1 MKFII
6 LLAAVA
12 AANAWDAKKTF
23 LARNEVEALKCKN
36 GKANLANGQE
46 VTLETPNYPG
56 NYPNKAKCN
65 WKIKVPANEEVHIWC
80 EAFDVLKGDFLR
92 IKGVT
97 EKVYGTFEDGI
108 GEILPATSE
117 ARTLRVQFRSNKRKN
132 AGGFRCQVAAYAQI
146 TGSGSGPVTGT
157 GSGASCITNDGPAA
171 GSACA
176 FPFNYMGV
184 LHYGC
189 TTIDGDT
196 TPWCSTQTDP
206 DDVHVSGVG
215 AWGYCDA
222 SCPVQETQTG
232 SGSGPTTGSG
242 SGSTTGSGSGSVCST
257 TSGAATVGSAC
268 AFPFNYMGVLHFGC
282 TTIDGDTTPWCSTQT
297 DANDDHVSGI
307 GAWGYCDAS
316 CPVQETAA
324 TTTPAPATTAAPGPV
339 VTAAPGTCQ
348 CGVKGGA
355 ANGRIVGGQE
365 TEQHEYPWQVGLV
378 SRNGRSPFCGGTL
391 ISSTHVLT
399 AAHCTQTDASSIAV
413 ILGEHNIADSDFNRV
428 NVAEIINHPEYNS
441 GTTDNDYA
449 ILRLESPVTF
459 TNEVSPACLPADLSN
474 TFAGVLATVTGW
486 GTLSS
491 GGSQPTVLQEVDVTV
506 TTNTACENAYG
517 SSMITANMICAADS
531 GKDSCQG
538 DSGGPMIAPENGRQA
553 LIGVVSWGYGC
564 AMEAYPGVYARVTEK
579 MDWIV
584 ANTAGTFSS
593 TCTALN

>member
-1 MKFII
+1 MSLGMKFLI

-12 AANAWDAKKTF
+12 AANAWSAKKTF

-46 VTLETPNYPG
+46 VTLESPNYPE
-56 NYPNKAKCN
+56 NYLNKAKCN

-80 EAFDVLKGDFLR
+80 ETFDLLKGDFLR
-92 IKGVT
+92 VKGVT
-97 EKVYGTFEDGI
+97 AKLYGTYEEGI

-146 TGSGSGPVTGT
+146 TGTGSGPVTGT

-196 TPWCSTQTDP
+196 TPWCSTQTDAN
-206 DDVHVSGVG
+206 DDHVGGVG

-222 SCPVQETQTG
+222 SCPVQE
-232 SGSGPTTGSG
+232 
-242 SGSTTGSGSGSVCST
+242 
-257 TSGAATVGSAC
+257 
-268 AFPFNYMGVLHFGC
+268 
-282 TTIDGDTTPWCSTQT
+282 
-297 DANDDHVSGI
+297 
-307 GAWGYCDAS
+307 
-316 CPVQETAA
+316 PVA

-365 TEQHEYPWQVGLV
+365 AEEHEYPWQVGLV
-378 SRNGRSPFCGGTL
+378 SRNGRSPWCGGTL

-399 AAHCTQTDASSIAV
+399 AAHCTQTDASSIRV
-413 ILGEHNIADSDFNRV
+413 ILGEHNTADSDFNRV
-428 NVAEIINHPEYNS
+428 
-441 GTTDNDYA
+441 D
-449 ILRLESPVTF
+449 
-459 TNEVSPACLPADLSN
+459 
-474 TFAGVLATVTGW
+474 
-486 GTLSS
+486 
-491 GGSQPTVLQEVDVTV
+491 VD
-506 TTNTACENAYG
+506 
-517 SSMITANMICAADS
+517 ID
-531 GKDSCQG
+531 
-538 DSGGPMIAPENGRQA
+538 
-553 LIGVVSWGYGC
+553 
-564 AMEAYPGVYARVTEK
+564 
-579 MDWIV
+579 
-584 ANTAGTFSS
+584 
-593 TCTALN
+593 

>member
-12 AANAWDAKKTF
+12 AANAWDVKKTF
-23 LARNEVEALKCKN
+23 LAKNEVAALNCKN
-36 GKANLANGQE
+36 GKASLADGQE
-46 VTLETPNYPG
+46 VTIETPNFPEKYG
-56 NYPNKAKCN
+56 NRAKCN
-65 WKIKVPANEEVHIWC
+65 WRIKVPANEEVHIWC
-80 EAFDVLKGDFLR
+80 ETFDLLKGDFLR

-97 EKVYGTFEDGI
+97 EKLYGTFEEGI
-108 GEILPATSE
+108 GEYLPATSE
-117 ARTLRVQFRSNKRKN
+117 ARTLKVQFRSNKKKN
-132 AGGFRCQVAAYAQI
+132 AGGFRCQIAASAPI
-146 TGSGSGPVTGT
+146 TGSGSGPMTGT
-157 GSGASCITNDGPAA
+157 GSGASCITSEGPAA

-189 TTIDGDT
+189 TTIDGDS
-196 TPWCSTQTDP
+196 TPWCSTQTDGN
-206 DDVHVSGVG
+206 DDHVSGVG

-222 SCPVQETQTG
+222 SCPYQETTTG

-242 SGSTTGSGSGSVCST
+242 SGSSCSAVSGP
-257 TSGAATVGSAC
+257 AEGSAC
-268 AFPFNYMGVLHFGC
+268 VFPFTYMDVTHFGC
-282 TTIDGDTTPWCSTQT
+282 TTIDGDSTPWCSTQT
-297 DANDDHVSGI
+297 DPDDVHVGGV

-316 CPVQETAA
+316 CPIQETVA
-324 TTTPAPATTAAPGPV
+324 TTTAAPATTAAPGPV

-365 TEQHEYPWQVGLV
+365 TEEHEYPWQVGLV
-378 SRNGRSPFCGGTL
+378 TANGRSPFCGGTL

-399 AAHCTQTDASSIAV
+399 AAHCTQRSASSV
-413 ILGEHNIADSDFNRV
+413 RVLLGEHNINDNDYNRV
-428 NVAEIINHPEYNS
+428 DVAEIINHPNYDD

-449 ILRLESPVTF
+449 ILRLANPVTF
-459 TNEVSPACLPADLSN
+459 TNEVSPACLPADLSA

-491 GGSQPTVLQEVDVTV
+491 GGSQPNVLQEVDVTV
-506 TTNTACENAYG
+506 TSNTACKQAYG
-517 SSMITANMICAADS
+517 SSMITANMVCAADS

-538 DSGGPMIAPENGRQA
+538 DSGGPLIAAENGRQA

-564 AMEAYPGVYARVTEK
+564 AAAGYPGVYARLTEK
-579 MDWIV
+579 MSWIV

-593 TCTALN
+593 TCSALN

>member
-1 MKFII
+1 MGQIRQRSLGMKFLI

-12 AANAWDAKKTF
+12 AANAWSPKKTF
-23 LARNEVEALKCKN
+23 LVRNEVEALKCKN
-36 GKANLANGQE
+36 GKANLADGQE
-46 VTLETPNYPG
+46 VTLESPNFPE

-80 EAFDVLKGDFLR
+80 EKFDLLKGDFLR

-97 EKVYGTFEDGI
+97 AKLYGTYEDGI

-117 ARTLRVQFRSNKRKN
+117 ARTLKVQFRSNKKKN
-132 AGGFRCQVAAYAQI
+132 AGGFRCQVAAFAQI
-146 TGSGSGPVTGT
+146 
-157 GSGASCITNDGPAA
+157 
-171 GSACA
+171 
-176 FPFNYMGV
+176 
-184 LHYGC
+184 
-189 TTIDGDT
+189 
-196 TPWCSTQTDP
+196 
-206 DDVHVSGVG
+206 
-215 AWGYCDA
+215 
-222 SCPVQETQTG
+222 TG

-242 SGSTTGSGSGSVCST
+242 SGSTTGSGSGESCIT
-257 TSGAATVGSAC
+257 TEGPASGSPCV
-268 AFPFNYMGVLHFGC
+268 FPFNYMGVSHFGC

-297 DANDDHVSGI
+297 DANDDHVSGV

-365 TEQHEYPWQVGLV
+365 TEEHEYPWQVGLV
-378 SRNGRSPFCGGTL
+378 STNGRTPWCGGTL

-399 AAHCTQTDASSIAV
+399 AAHCTQTDASRIRV

-428 NVAEIINHPEYNS
+428 DVTEIINHPNYNPQ
-441 GTTDNDYA
+441 TTDNDYA
-449 ILRLESPVTF
+449 ILRLADPVTF
-459 TNEVSPACLPADLSN
+459 TSEVSPACLPADLSN

-506 TTNTACENAYG
+506 TTNAVCNNAYG
-517 SSMITANMICAADS
+517 SITANMICAADP

-553 LIGVVSWGYGC
+553 LIGIVSWGAGC
-564 AMEAYPGVYARVTEK
+564 AWEGYPGVYARVTEK

-593 TCTALN
+593 TCAALN

>member
-1 MKFII
+1 MRQIRQRSLGMKFLI

-12 AANAWDAKKTF
+12 AANAWSAKKTF

-36 GKANLANGQE
+36 GKANLADGQE
-46 VTLETPNYPG
+46 VTLESPNFPE

-80 EAFDVLKGDFLR
+80 ETFDLLKGDFLR
-92 IKGVT
+92 VKGVT
-97 EKVYGTFEDGI
+97 AKLYGTYDEGI

-146 TGSGSGPVTGT
+146 TGSGSGAVTGT

-184 LHYGC
+184 LH
-189 TTIDGDT
+189 
-196 TPWCSTQTDP
+196 
-206 DDVHVSGVG
+206 
-215 AWGYCDA
+215 
-222 SCPVQETQTG
+222 
-232 SGSGPTTGSG
+232 
-242 SGSTTGSGSGSVCST
+242 
-257 TSGAATVGSAC
+257 
-268 AFPFNYMGVLHFGC
+268 FGC
-282 TTIDGDTTPWCSTQT
+282 TTIDGDITPWCSTQT
-297 DANDDHVSGI
+297 DANDDHVPGV

-316 CPVQETAA
+316 YPVQETVA

-399 AAHCTQTDASSIAV
+399 AAHCTQSDASSIAV
-413 ILGEHNIADSDFNRV
+413 ILGEHNIADSVFNRV
-428 NVAEIINHPEYNS
+428 NVAEIIDHPEYNS

-449 ILRLESPVTF
+449 ILRLASPVTF

-506 TTNTACENAYG
+506 TTNTACKNAYG

-579 MDWIV
+579 
-584 ANTAGTFSS
+584 T
-593 TCTALN
+593 

>member
-1 MKFII
+1 MRQIRQRSLGMKFLI
-6 LLAAVA
+6 LLVAVA
-12 AANAWDAKKTF
+12 AANAWSAKKTF
-23 LARNEVEALKCKN
+23 IARNEVEALKCKN

-46 VTLETPNYPG
+46 VTLETPNYPE

-80 EAFDVLKGDFLR
+80 EAFDILKGDFLR
-92 IKGVT
+92 VKGVT
-97 EKVYGTFEDGI
+97 AKLYGTYDEGI

-146 TGSGSGPVTGT
+146 TGSGSGAVTGT

-184 LHYGC
+184 
-189 TTIDGDT
+189 
-196 TPWCSTQTDP
+196 S
-206 DDVHVSGVG
+206 
-215 AWGYCDA
+215 
-222 SCPVQETQTG
+222 
-232 SGSGPTTGSG
+232 
-242 SGSTTGSGSGSVCST
+242 
-257 TSGAATVGSAC
+257 
-268 AFPFNYMGVLHFGC
+268 HFGC

-297 DANDDHVSGI
+297 DANDDHVGGI

-316 CPVQETAA
+316 CPVQETVA

-365 TEQHEYPWQVGLV
+365 TELHEYPWQVGLV

-449 ILRLESPVTF
+449 ILRLANPVTF

-491 GGSQPTVLQEVDVTV
+491 GGNQPTVLQEVDVTV

-593 TCTALN
+593 TCAALN